1 MKLQW
6 VQYNGKPLRPKDQSW
21 ASFVTPPPGSP
32 SYAPLRTRRWP
43 EPHGFIVKVTFSSS
57 SVIVK
62 LPGLGPTPEHEWARQ
77 VAASSSTSSRRSRA
91 SIASWWRRQ
100 PRSMFS
106 VQASATPSSP
116 SRCWMK
122 EMRSSTPPAIR
133 SWSICHSCFI
143 SPHRRRASSRS
154 PASMASIARSIVGRE
169 SCASCSSENQ
179 RSVIVPSFDDERD
192 PIVTP
197 PRRALVTGAARG
209 IGAAIAERLARDGL
223 EVLTLD
229 LRDGCDLTLDVAHD
243 PFPPLPD
250 IDVCVANAGVTTTIA
265 PAHRMTA
272 EQWQLDI
279 DVNLTGAFRTVQAC
293 LGGMRERGHGR
304 IVVISSVAAL
314 GGLPGQVAY
323 AASKSGQL
331 GMVQTMASENAAHGI
346 TVNAIL
352 PGLVATEQVLG
363 MPEEVLQR
371 ALQSVPDRRLIEPSE
386 IASAVAFL
394 AGQEAARISGQAI
407 AVDGGASLTQLSLG
421 RERR

>member
-116 SRCWMK
+116 IRCWMK
-122 EMRSSTPPAIR
+122 ETRSSTPPAIR

-143 SPHRRRASSRS
+143 SAHRRRASSSS
-154 PASMASIARSIVGRE
+154 PASIASIARSIVGRD
-169 SCASCSSENQ
+169 SCSSSSGENQ
-179 RSVIVPSFDDERD
+179 RSVIVPSFDGGLRRIMTE
-192 PIVTP
+192 T
-197 PRRALVTGAARG
+197 RRALVTGAGRG
-209 IGAAIAERLARDGL
+209 IGAAIAARLAADGL
-223 EVLTLD
+223 EVVTLD
-229 LRDGCDLTLDVAHD
+229 LGPGCDIALDVARGE
-243 PFPPLPD
+243 FPPLGD

-265 PAHRMTA
+265 PAHRMTP

-279 DVNLTGAFRTVQAC
+279 DVNLTGSFRTIQAC
-293 LGGMRERGHGR
+293 LGGMRERRHGR

-331 GMVQTMASENAAHGI
+331 GMVQTMASENAARGI

-352 PGLVATEQVLG
+352 PGLVATEQVLA
-363 MPEEVLQR
+363 MPAEVRER
-371 ALQSVPDRRLIEPSE
+371 ALRLAPSGRMVEPAE
-386 IASAVAFL
+386 IAAAVAFL
-394 AGQEAARISGQAI
+394 AGEEAAQISGQAI
-407 AVDGGASLTQLSLG
+407 AVDGAASLTQLSLG